1 MDNILILIIS
11 ALNLSVSLATVLL
24 LINHIS
30 DQEKRRKK

>member
-24 LINHIS
+24 LINYIS
-30 DQEKRRKK
+30 DQEKRRKE

>member
-24 LINHIS
+24 LIDYIN
-30 DQEKRRKK
+30 DQEKRSKK